1 MEEQT
6 MRIAPSMNNLPAHR
20 ATGVA
25 TFLAIVAMVAATGCV
40 SKGTYKAAL
49 AERDDVQAR
58 NAALQKDVETARAR
72 GDALTQE
79 KGSLEANNAALQQQI
94 QDMQAQ
100 TQGLDAA
107 LQKEKEEARRLKI
120 TYDGLVGQLKNE
132 LAAGQV
138 EIQQL
143 KSGLSV
149 NLSQDI
155 LFASGSAE
163 LDKTGSEVLLRVS
176 DQLKSTP
183 YQIVIMG
190 HTDNVA
196 IRGGLA
202 QRYPTNWELGSARAA
217 RIVRLFQEAGIP
229 GDRLV
234 AVSFADNRPR
244 AANDTPEGRSK
255 NRRIEI
261 RLRAVVPE
269 DEEDVSSRG

>member
-1 MEEQT
+1 
-6 MRIAPSMNNLPAHR
+6 MRIAPSINPSAHR
-20 ATGVA
+20 ANGIPV
-25 TFLAIVAMVAATGCV
+25 FLTILAVLAVTGCV
-40 SKGTYKAAL
+40 SKGTYKSAL
-49 AERDDVQAR
+49 AERDDMQAR
-58 NAALQKDVETARAR
+58 NAALQKDVEAARER

-79 KGSLEANNAALQQQI
+79 KAALEANNATLQQQI
-94 QDMQAQ
+94 QEMQAQ
-100 TQGLDAA
+100 TRGLGAA
-107 LQKEKEEARRLKI
+107 LEKEKEEARRLKS
-120 TYDGLVGQLKNE
+120 TYDGLVGQLKGE

-155 LFASGSAE
+155 LFASGSAD
-163 LDKTGSEVLLRVS
+163 LDKTGQEVLLKVS
-176 DQLKSTP
+176 DQLKSVP

-202 QRYPTNWELGSARAA
+202 QRFPTNWELGSARSS

-229 GDRLV
+229 GNRLV

-244 AANDTPEGRSK
+244 AGNDTPEGRSK

-261 RLRAVVPE
+261 RLRTIVPE
-269 DEEDVSSRG
+269 DEEDIAAQG

>member
-1 MEEQT
+1 MNT
-6 MRIAPSMNNLPAHR
+6 IPANRPSARR
-20 ATGVA
+20 AARSAAILAVA
-25 TFLAIVAMVAATGCV
+25 FAALSGCV
-40 SKGTYKAAL
+40 SKGTYKTAL
-49 AERDDVQAR
+49 AERDDQQAR
-58 NAALQKDVETARAR
+58 NAALQKEIESARAR
-72 GDALTQE
+72 HEALAQE
-79 KGSLEANNAALQQQI
+79 KNALEANNAALQQQV

-107 LQKEKEEARRLKI
+107 LQREKEEARKLKT
-120 TYDGLVGQLKNE
+120 TYDGLVGQLKGE

-149 NLSQDI
+149 NLAQDI
-155 LFASGSAE
+155 LFASGSAD
-163 LDKTGSEVLLRVS
+163 LDKDGREVLLKVS
-176 DQLKSTP
+176 DQLKTVP

-196 IRGGLA
+196 IRGSLA

-217 RIVRLFQEAGIP
+217 RIVRLFQEAGVP
-229 GDRLV
+229 ADRLV

-244 AANDTPEGRSK
+244 AGNDTPEGRAR

-261 RLRAVVPE
+261 RLRPVAPE
-269 DEEDVSSRG
+269 DEEDVAARG